1 MIFLLRTP
9 KTYTANKTLQSRV
22 FSSRAVTERGIFNDE
37 DYRGV
42 QEPYFYWYE
51 DFEQITET
59 PYTFE
64 DYGGLT

>member
-1 MIFLLRTP
+1 MIYLLRTP
-9 KTYTANKTLQSRV
+9 KSFGVRSFSNRT
-22 FSSRAVTERGIFNDE
+22 FSSRAITERITLNDE
-37 DYRGV
+37 DYRYT

-64 DYGGLT
+64 DYGDLT